1 MVLPKL
7 QLLARASWRQDVA
20 GVEEATRGLAGLGPG
35 LTPAGDDMLAGFA
48 AVMTLLSERLSVDG
62 INRGQVA
69 EVIARVARP
78 RTTMLSGVLLEYAA
92 HGEAA
97 EQVGKLLLAL
107 ALPGGEP
114 EAVLRAADEL
124 LAFGATSG
132 GDTLLGVLLGLKT
145 LEGEIDDNGV
155 GM

>member
-92 HGEAA
+92 HGEVA

-107 ALPGGEP
+107 ALPGGES